1 MLPDQCYTFLSA
13 TFPIYDKFQFEKLA
27 QHKNY
32 NLFQIFS
39 LCWSSCMSV
48 KRKLNADDNMSIEA
62 HTAQGS
68 VCEGIQNS
76 PEIELKFRPHAL
88 YDFIFAPHVSRTGV
102 H

>member
-1 MLPDQCYTFLSA
+1 
-13 TFPIYDKFQFEKLA
+13 
-27 QHKNY
+27 
-32 NLFQIFS
+32 
-39 LCWSSCMSV
+39 MSV
-48 KRKLNADDNMSIEA
+48 KRELNADDNTSIEA

>member
-1 MLPDQCYTFLSA
+1 MSKKCDNILLTLYLIIALLSLNKYIK
-13 TFPIYDKFQFEKLA
+13 TTSNFQFV
-27 QHKNY
+27 
-32 NLFQIFS
+32 F
-39 LCWSSCMSV
+39 WSSLMSV

>member
-1 MLPDQCYTFLSA
+1 MLFSFILLDKLLKAKKEESIVESA
-13 TFPIYDKFQFEKLA
+13 SSVSTKSD
-27 QHKNY
+27 N
-32 NLFQIFS
+32 NLIEIAS
-39 LCWSSCMSV
+39 LTN
-48 KRKLNADDNMSIEA
+48 KLNADDNMPIEV

-68 VCEGIQNS
+68 VCGGIQNS